1 MTEVKVS
8 RTVDV
13 VAAEIRALTASM
25 LSNVIEIGRRMCEAK
40 ELLPHGAFGQWIEES
55 TGYSRSTATNFM
67 RLFQEY
73 GAAQGSL
80 FGAEVNCQSI
90 GNLSYSKAL
99 ALLALPADERES
111 FVETTHIVDGQ
122 EKTVEEM
129 SNKEL
134 QQAIR
139 DKKAAEERAA
149 ALESELNAQRT
160 VTADKLEAASEELK
174 GLQEELERAKAEA
187 ADKADKLVEAEQTA
201 NALLEE
207 LETLKAAPVE
217 VAVEVDQAAV
227 DKARAEAVA
236 EMQAKVDKAKEQALK
251 AKEKQKAAEEALER
265 ANTKLAEAAREEK
278 QSAISSDKDLAVFE
292 LLFTQGTELAN
303 KLHGIL
309 LKVRGREDSA
319 PAEKMSRAMAAL
331 AEAIR
336 KAAEL

>member
-40 ELLPHGAFGQWIEES
+40 ELLPHGAFGQWIEEN

-111 FVETTHIVDGQ
+111 FVETTHVVDGQ

-160 VTADKLEAASEELK
+160 VAADKLEAASEELK

-201 NALLEE
+201 DALLEE

-331 AEAIR
+331 ADAIR